1 METTTT
7 ETTPT
12 PSPPTSIEKR
22 DKIYAIINEERDF
35 QDKLVKRLGFDKELR
50 SVEGELMIAT
60 YYLEIAKKEWVLKG
74 RDSAALNQMRKAV
87 AVLIRCFENHGV
99 AERIKA
105 PEYTG
110 IIISN
115 DWS

>member
-7 ETTPT
+7 KTTPT
-12 PSPPTSIEKR
+12 PPPTRAEKR

-99 AERIKA
+99 TERYEP
-105 PEYTG
+105 PECSG